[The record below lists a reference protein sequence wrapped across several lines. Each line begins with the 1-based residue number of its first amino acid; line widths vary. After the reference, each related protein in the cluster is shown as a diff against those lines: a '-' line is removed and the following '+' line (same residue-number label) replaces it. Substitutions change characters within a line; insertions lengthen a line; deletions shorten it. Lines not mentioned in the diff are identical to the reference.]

1 MACPTFTKSPWFRS
15 FALVVFLV
23 IAISVFYALSQF
35 NKKHEDLSSTKPE
48 YSLNASDLFAEF
60 ETDEVSATSK
70 YAGKVLELT
79 GRIAQ
84 AEYSSMDSTLSITLK
99 DADQLS
105 GVICTFPGK
114 NGKPAGKFDPGSQI
128 RIRGEFSGML
138 MDVLLNN
145 CVIVE

>member
-15 FALVVFLV
+15 LALIVFLAV
-23 IAISVFYALSQF
+23 AISVFYAVLQF
-35 NKKHEDLSSTKPE
+35 NKKHADLGSAKPE
-48 YSLNASDLFAEF
+48 YSLKASELFAEF

-84 AEYSSMDSTLSITLK
+84 VEFSSADSTLSIVLK
-99 DADQLS
+99 DDDQLS

-114 NGKPAGKFDPGSQI
+114 NRKSAHDFDPGSQI